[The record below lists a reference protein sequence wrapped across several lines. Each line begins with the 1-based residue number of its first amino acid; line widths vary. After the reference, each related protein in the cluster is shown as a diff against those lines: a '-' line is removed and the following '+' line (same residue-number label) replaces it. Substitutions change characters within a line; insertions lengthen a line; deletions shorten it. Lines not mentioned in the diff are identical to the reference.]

1 LSSNKKN
8 LSAVKITD
16 GDLQKSV
23 TTVYNDWN
31 VLYNDPIINHN
42 TPIHD
47 ELLNE
52 NSEYGMDRY
61 ENQSNNEVEEEIF
74 DLDQS
79 NECDDDNFV
88 NLLQD
93 ALYDFDFD
101 AADADVDLLLE

>member
-1 LSSNKKN
+1 M
-8 LSAVKITD
+8 KITD

-42 TPIHD
+42 TPMHD

-61 ENQSNNEVEEEIF
+61 QNQNQSNNEVEEIS
-74 DLDQS
+74 DLDQG
-79 NECDDDNFV
+79 NECDDNFV

-101 AADADVDLLLE
+101 AADVDVDLLLE